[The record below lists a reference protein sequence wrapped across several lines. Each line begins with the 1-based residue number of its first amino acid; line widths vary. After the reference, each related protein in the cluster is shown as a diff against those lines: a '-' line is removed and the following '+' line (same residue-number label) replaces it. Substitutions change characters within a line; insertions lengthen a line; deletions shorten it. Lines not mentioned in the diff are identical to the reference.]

1 MNIKPTGKIKSVIFF
16 FLITVLVA
24 CSSNPET
31 PTNADTGSLKGGSGT
46 LAMVDRV
53 TVELRDINY
62 YATIN
67 GNYPDACT
75 RISSVEQV
83 IEGTTIKL
91 TLLTARP
98 EGLMCAMMVTPFT
111 VDILLTTGGLMPGE
125 FSVTVNEGPS
135 TTFTLE

>member
-1 MNIKPTGKIKSVIFF
+1 MMIKKTGKLKSVIFI

-24 CSSNPET
+24 CSKNPET
-31 PTNADTGSLKGGSGT
+31 PTSVDTENLEGGSGT
-46 LAMVDRV
+46 LAMVDSV

-75 RISSVEQV
+75 RISSVKQV
-83 IEGTTIKL
+83 IEGTTIIL

-125 FSVTVNEGPS
+125 FSVVVNQGPS
-135 TTFTLE
+135 TTFILE